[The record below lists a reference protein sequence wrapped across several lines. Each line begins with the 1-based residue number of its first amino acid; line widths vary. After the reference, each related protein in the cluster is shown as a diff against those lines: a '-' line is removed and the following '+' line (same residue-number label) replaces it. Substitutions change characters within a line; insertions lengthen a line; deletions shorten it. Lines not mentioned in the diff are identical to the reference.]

1 MLDEIQTGL
10 GRTGKHFA
18 WQWED
23 AEPDIII
30 LGKFLGGG
38 LYPVSLVAGNAEV
51 LDVFDPGEDGS
62 TFSGNPLACA
72 VAREALRVLQEER
85 LAEKALLMGTYF
97 LGELKKI
104 SSPFIKEVR
113 GKGLLIGIE
122 LRAGAGGARRF
133 CNRLMEAG
141 VLCKEAH
148 KNVIR
153 LAPPLNIDQ
162 CHLDWA
168 LARIERALK
177 E

>member
-1 MLDEIQTGL
+1 
-10 GRTGKHFA
+10 
-18 WQWED
+18 
-23 AEPDIII
+23 
-30 LGKFLGGG
+30 
-38 LYPVSLVAGNAEV
+38 
-51 LDVFDPGEDGS
+51 
-62 TFSGNPLACA
+62 
-72 VAREALRVLQEER
+72 
-85 LAEKALLMGTYF
+85 MGTYF